1 MTTRFT
7 FCVTFA
13 AIASFA
19 AAGFS
24 QTSYRDA
31 LIKNVPHVKQLP
43 DFCGEACVEMVLRK
57 LGKKGD
63 QNFVFNMSGL
73 DPAEGR
79 GCYSADLRRAL
90 NNIGFKPGDVLF
102 NINATQADNQIEA
115 QWKLMHAD
123 LVRGI
128 PSIVCM
134 HYDAAPKTTEHM
146 RLVVGYQASAD
157 EVIYLDPAEPGTAYR
172 RMKRGTF
179 LSLWPLKY
187 EQNTWLLVRFRMEAA
202 SIKEPP
208 STSGITDADYAQHIL
223 ALKKKLPDGFSL
235 FIERPFVV
243 VGNGPAED
251 VKALCQGTVKWAV
264 DHLKR
269 DYFER
274 DPDEIITIWLFK
286 DDTTYRQFA
295 KSVFGD
301 EPDTPYGYYSAA
313 HRALIMNIATGGGT
327 LVHEIVHPFV
337 RANFPKCPAWFN
349 EGLGSLYEQSGERD
363 GHIIGRTNW
372 RLPGLQRAISA
383 GTVPSFKELT
393 STTDSEFYGD
403 DKGTNY
409 AQARYLC
416 YYLQEQGKLNK
427 FYHEFVANQRDDPT
441 SYRTL
446 VKILGEDDMSAFQK
460 HWEKFV
466 IGLKFG
472 NR

>member
-1 MTTRFT
+1 MTSCFAP
-7 FCVTFA
+7 FVAFA
-13 AIASFA
+13 AVVSLTSAV
-19 AAGFS
+19 FS

-31 LIKNVPHVKQLP
+31 LIKNVPHVKQRP

-63 QNFVFNMSGL
+63 QNYVFNMSGL

-79 GCYSADLRRAL
+79 GCYSADLLRAVTR
-90 NNIGFKPGDVLF
+90 IGFKPGNVFF
-102 NINATQADNQIEA
+102 NIDVAHADDEIEA
-115 QWKLMHAD
+115 QWKLLHAD
-123 LVRGI
+123 LVHGI
-128 PSIVCM
+128 PSIICM
-134 HYDAAPKTTEHM
+134 HYDASPKTTEHM
-146 RLVVGYQASAD
+146 RLVVGYHATTD
-157 EVIYLDPAEPGTAYR
+157 EVIYLDPAELGTTYR
-172 RMKRGTF
+172 RMKRATF
-179 LSLWPLKY
+179 LSLWPVKY
-187 EQNTWLLVRFRMEAA
+187 EQARWLIVRFRMEVAD
-202 SIKEPP
+202 IKEPP
-208 STSGITDADYAQHIL
+208 TKIGISNADYAQQVL
-223 ALKKKLPDGFSL
+223 AQKKKLPQGFSL
-235 FIERPFVV
+235 FLERPFVV
-243 VGNGPAED
+243 VGNGPPED
-251 VKALCQGTVKWAV
+251 VKSICQGTVKWAV

-286 DDTTYRQFA
+286 DDPTYRQNA

-372 RLPGLQRAISA
+372 RLPGLQRAIKS
-383 GTVPSFKELT
+383 GTVPSFKELI

-416 YYLQEQGKLNK
+416 YYLQEQGKLVK

-441 SYRTL
+441 GYQTL
-446 VKILGEDDMSAFQK
+446 AKTLGEDDMAAFQRK
-460 HWEKFV
+460 WEKFV
-466 IGLKFG
+466 MGLRF
-472 NR
+472 